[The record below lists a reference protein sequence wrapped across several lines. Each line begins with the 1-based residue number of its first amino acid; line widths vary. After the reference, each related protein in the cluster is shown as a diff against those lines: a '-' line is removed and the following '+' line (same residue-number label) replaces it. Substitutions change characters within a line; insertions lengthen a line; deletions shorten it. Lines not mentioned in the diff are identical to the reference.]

1 MDEED
6 KVKQDKV
13 DLSLILF
20 LISGSGVGI
29 GLAYSDLS
37 VVLLS
42 LPVAIYSF
50 IKFNE

>member
-13 DLSLILF
+13 DLSFILF
-20 LISGSGVGI
+20 LISSTGVGFGI
-29 GLAYSDLS
+29 MDSNLIL
-37 VVLLS
+37 VLLS